1 MMGYSPI
8 MRRWVTLLCLGV
20 LLSAPAW
27 ADDRLTLVRR
37 AAEIGYPPAEFELGE
52 AYATG
57 IGVAHD
63 SFEAYLWYL
72 RAAAHPSPQEK
83 VRFEAARDGAAQV
96 LSPSDIDRAKVMAAG
111 HQLPPVP
118 GPAGVP
124 GAPVVPPAPGT
135 QHKATIGSGFFV
147 TADGSLLT
155 NAHVVTG
162 CKKILATPSGSKTSY
177 QANLKTAD
185 AVNDLALLTSSIVPP
200 LVPHFREDRP
210 IRPGDGVVAVGFPL
224 ANLLS
229 REINVTVGDVSA
241 LGGPRGDQRFL
252 QITAPIQKGNS
263 GGPLADMSGNII
275 GIVTRK
281 INAMEVNRQTND
293 LPENIAFALKVDVI
307 RAFLSANQ
315 VPMATGGTKTSMS
328 AADVGEQIGKSTA
341 LILCLLD

>member
-1 MMGYSPI
+1 MFRSLWRFVGIVSLQALRPRATDPQSSGHPLEICQTACVTPWSPH
-8 MRRWVTLLCLGV
+8 
-20 LLSAPAW
+20 
-27 ADDRLTLVRR
+27 
-37 AAEIGYPPAEFELGE
+37 Y
-52 AYATG
+52 
-57 IGVAHD
+57 
-63 SFEAYLWYL
+63 
-72 RAAAHPSPQEK
+72 
-83 VRFEAARDGAAQV
+83 
-96 LSPSDIDRAKVMAAG
+96 
-111 HQLPPVP
+111 
-118 GPAGVP
+118 
-124 GAPVVPPAPGT
+124 
-135 QHKATIGSGFFV
+135 
-147 TADGSLLT
+147 
-155 NAHVVTG
+155 
-162 CKKILATPSGSKTSY
+162 
-177 QANLKTAD
+177 
-185 AVNDLALLTSSIVPP
+185 
-200 LVPHFREDRP
+200 RP